1 MHFNREMEVNASHK
15 NYSLEYGPRRLR
27 LAHSMLFEEFELIME
42 QWQSLDEEYLQS
54 GNYNHLIQGRQMLN
68 Q

>member
-1 MHFNREMEVNASHK
+1 MEVNASHK